1 MNNDFRPPVNQLF
14 CTLILSILLTSG
26 CTHTNDQTQA
36 ASPADHTG
44 SSDPIEHDTTDTTD
58 TTDSVTNAPEREAHS
73 SPSKDNHAPSP
84 IDIPEQAA
92 APAEPHRIALH
103 LHETAEHIIHRKH
116 TIELD
121 VDPDYE
127 SGIDFDGQ
135 TYVLDQFHFHTPSEH
150 LIGGH
155 RYPVELHLVHR
166 SSQNEVL
173 VVGILFAS
181 GKESQFLE
189 QILRDTPESLAT
201 RDRDVSLDL
210 SDLFPEEQHFYSYR
224 GSFTTPPYTEGVEW
238 LVLRSHPEA
247 SAEQIVRLL
256 ILEWGNARDVQKKN
270 DRSVERF

>member
-1 MNNDFRPPVNQLF
+1 MNLKLRSPYCL
-14 CTLILSILLTSG
+14 TLCILLLSILLSIG
-26 CTHTNDQTQA
+26 CA
-36 ASPADHTG
+36 HTG
-44 SSDPIEHDTTDTTD
+44 DAAHGAAPDPHRSTSSE
-58 TTDSVTNAPEREAHS
+58 
-73 SPSKDNHAPSP
+73 KHAQSP
-84 IDIPEQAA
+84 IDIPEQSA
-92 APAEPHRIALH
+92 APAAPHRIAMH
-103 LHETAEHIIHRKH
+103 YHETAEHIIHREH

-121 VDPDYE
+121 VDPDDD

-173 VVGILFAS
+173 VVGILIAM
-181 GKESQFLE
+181 GEESKFLE
-189 QILRDTPESLAT
+189 QILRDTPESLGS
-201 RDRDVSLDL
+201 RDGDTSLDI
-210 SDLFPEEQHFYSYR
+210 SKLFPEESHFYSYR

-256 ILEWGNARDVQKKN
+256 ILEGGNARDVQQTN
-270 DRSVERF
+270 DRMVEGF